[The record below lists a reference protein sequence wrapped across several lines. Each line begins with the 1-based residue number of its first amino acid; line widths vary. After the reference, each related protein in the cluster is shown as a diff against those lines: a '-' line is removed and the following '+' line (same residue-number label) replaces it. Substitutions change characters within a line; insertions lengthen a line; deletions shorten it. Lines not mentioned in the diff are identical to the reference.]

1 MRPSAPPSSGSNAR
15 RPSYAGNRTMCAA
28 GIAPAKAVLQ
38 VVSQPNNFVEHG
50 CRSLRYGTKDA

>member
-1 MRPSAPPSSGSNAR
+1 
-15 RPSYAGNRTMCAA
+15 MCAA